1 MAKEVGMSASEIF
14 NIDMALG
21 YFAWALCM
29 ATYVWPRLRAM
40 DRVEAH
46 RAIATFNSFRFFG
59 LALLLPGFVG
69 PNLPQGFSRPVAY
82 GDLATALLA
91 ILVLLTVRLRVVF
104 WPLVW
109 LFNLVGLADLISA
122 TARAVSVNLPSVAGQ
137 LGADYAIPMLYVP
150 ALFWTHLMAFW
161 LLLRPEHAPARV
173 AQSRPDTAGP
183 ADSQGQMSPRGSFTA

>member
-1 MAKEVGMSASEIF
+1 MSAREIF

-40 DRVEAH
+40 DSVESH

-59 LALLLPGFVG
+59 LAFLLPGFVA
-69 PNLPQGFSRPVAY
+69 PNLPQAFATPVAY

-91 ILVLLTVRLRVVF
+91 ILVLLTVRVRVLF

-109 LFNLVGLADLISA
+109 VLNLVGLADLVYG

-137 LGADYAIPMLYVP
+137 LGAGYAIPMLYVP
-150 ALFWTHLMAFW
+150 ALFWTHLFAFW
-161 LLLRPEHAPARV
+161 LLLRPRRAPARSV
-173 AQSRPDTAGP
+173 EAP
-183 ADSQGQMSPRGSFTA
+183 MSFAATD